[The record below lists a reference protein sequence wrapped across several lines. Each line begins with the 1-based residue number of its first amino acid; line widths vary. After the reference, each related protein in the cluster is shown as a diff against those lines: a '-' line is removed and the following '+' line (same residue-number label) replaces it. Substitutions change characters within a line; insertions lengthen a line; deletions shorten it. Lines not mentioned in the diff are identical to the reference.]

1 MTRNE
6 ARVPLR
12 PLRLDLRA
20 VERRRPAA
28 DDFFGMA
35 WSRVVATDNAD
46 INAEKRA
53 NAIRL
58 I

>member
-6 ARVPLR
+6 APVPLR
-12 PLRLDLRA
+12 PLRLDLGA
-20 VERRRPAA
+20 VERRRAAA
-28 DDFFGMA
+28 DDFFKMVR
-35 WSRVVATDNAD
+35 SRVVATDNAD